1 MATSITLRSVK
12 GSALTH
18 TEVDTNFSN
27 LKTTAD
33 AAAPAGAITSSGLTM
48 ATGKLLGRTNASTGA
63 VQEITAGS
71 GLSLS
76 SGQLEVNFTGY
87 LTTADAATTYQP
99 LDGDLTAIAALSG
112 TSGYI
117 KKTAANTYT
126 LDTATYL
133 DTTTAASTYQTQSG
147 MSSYLT
153 TTSAAS
159 TYQTQSGMSS
169 YLTTATASST
179 YQTQAGMSSYLT
191 TSAAAS
197 AYQPLDGD
205 LTAIAAISTN
215 GILTRTGANTWAI
228 VTSPAGD
235 LVGTTATQ
243 TLSNKT
249 ISGEIYVN
257 GFISQNIV
265 TVSASAVDCSQGNYF
280 IKTAT
285 GALTWTVS
293 NVPTSKAYSFILE
306 LTNGGTGTQTWFS
319 GIKWPGGTAP
329 TLVASGV
336 DVLGFITD
344 DGGTTWRGVQLMK
357 DSK

>member
-18 TEVDTNFSN
+18 TEVDDNFSN

-33 AAAPAGAITSSGLTM
+33 AAVTSGAITSSGLTM
-48 ATGKLLGRTNASTGA
+48 ATNRLLGRTTASTGA
-63 VQEITAGS
+63 VQEIVAGS

-76 SGQLEVNFTGY
+76 AGQLEVNFAGY
-87 LTTADAATTYQP
+87 LTTADAASTYQP

-112 TSGYI
+112 TTGYI

-126 LDTATYL
+126 LDTSTYL
-133 DTTTAASTYQTQSG
+133 TTTDAASTYQTQSG

-153 TTSAAS
+153 TASAAS

-197 AYQPLDGD
+197 SYQPLDGD

-280 IKTAT
+280 IKTAS

-293 NVPTSKAYSFILE
+293 NVPTSKAYAFILE